1 MELRQIQYIMQLFK
15 DGNITRASHKLF
27 ISQQGLS
34 KSINRME
41 DELGFPLFE
50 RSSSG
55 VMPTEAALSLYHN
68 FDKVASSYQDLE
80 KAIDDIRKKHLIK
93 LMAYQGFALSSSRGL
108 YPGYTDLHPESKIQY
123 EEDFNEMLPD
133 HLQSHKADLA
143 FMLDP
148 IPDILQSHLVIRQD
162 SLCAVMNKT
171 NPLALKQKL
180 SLSDLHGQ
188 KLLFLDQLRSINEK
202 ILKKA
207 DKQSIL
213 YTLQGVS
220 GIAEFLPLIH
230 SFDLIGFA
238 SREQFGHFDFPEIVF
253 LPLKSDS
260 HSVSAYQVKTH
271 LVTLR
276 DLALTKELRQ
286 YIDYVNSLHK

>member
-55 VMPTEAALSLYHN
+55 IMPTEAALSLYHN

-93 LMAYQGFALSSSRGL
+93 LMAYRGFALSSSQGL
-108 YPGYTDLHPESKIQY
+108 YPGYTDLHPESRIQY
-123 EEDFNEMLPD
+123 EEDYNDMLCD

-148 IPDILQSHLVIRQD
+148 IPDILKSHLVIRKD

-188 KLLFLDQLRSINEK
+188 KLLFLDQLQVFNEK
-202 ILKKA
+202 ILKTA
-207 DKQSIL
+207 DKHNIS
-213 YTLQGVS
+213 YTLHGVS
-220 GIAEFLPLIH
+220 GIAEFLPMIH

-238 SREQFGHFDFPEIVF
+238 SREQFSHFDFPEIVF
-253 LPLKSDS
+253 LPLKSDT
-260 HSVSAYQVKTH
+260 HSASSCQIRTH
-271 LVTLR
+271 LVSLKNQTLTR
-276 DLALTKELRQ
+276 ELGQ
-286 YIDYVNSLHK
+286 YIDYIDSLHN